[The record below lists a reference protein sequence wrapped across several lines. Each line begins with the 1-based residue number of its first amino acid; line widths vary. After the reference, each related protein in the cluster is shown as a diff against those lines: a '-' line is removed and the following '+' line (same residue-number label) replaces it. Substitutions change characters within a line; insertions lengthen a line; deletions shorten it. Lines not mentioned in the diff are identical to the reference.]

1 MLTKD
6 RELRQKLNEIHFYW
20 KIGYYALQAAGWTHL
35 FFFFIFLYLHIPV
48 MVAVNVLSVAIYFY
62 SIYGLGMQTIETKN
76 DRLIGWLV
84 YCELIIHNLLA
95 TWYLSTQAGFQYYIY
110 ALAILPFFIFS
121 YNKII
126 YWFRILLAIA
136 VSLAIE
142 VSHLFLQ
149 PKVSVSPEIIEMLH
163 LFNLL
168 VFLVVLSALSY
179 LYTYN
184 ERHYHDKLYN
194 QSILDPMTGLY
205 NRHHIH
211 HVVESMW
218 GEMFQSPST
227 VLMLIDI
234 DYLKRINDTLGH
246 NCGDKAI
253 TILASKLKEIYHDY
267 TTIISRWGGDE
278 FLLIIRDIQ
287 QTQLEAKDR
296 QLRQILSKTNS
307 YCENS
312 FFSLSISAGATF
324 TKDTKSFHEALERAD
339 KALYKAKEAKNRLCI
354 L

>member
-1 MLTKD
+1 
-6 RELRQKLNEIHFYW
+6 
-20 KIGYYALQAAGWTHL
+20 
-35 FFFFIFLYLHIPV
+35 

-110 ALAILPFFIFS
+110 ALAILPFFVFS
-121 YNKII
+121 YGKII
-126 YWFRILLAIA
+126 YWFRILFAIA

-163 LFNLL
+163 PFNLL
-168 VFLVVLSALSY
+168 AFLMVLSALSY

-184 ERHYHDKLYN
+184 ERHYHNKLYN
-194 QSILDPMTGLY
+194 QSILDPITGLY

-211 HVVESMW
+211 HVVETMLN
-218 GEMFQSPST
+218 EMFQSSST
-227 VLMLIDI
+227 ILMLIDI

-253 TILASKLKEIYHDY
+253 TTFASKLQGLYHDH
-267 TTIISRWGGDE
+267 TTFISRWGGDE
-278 FLLIIRDIQ
+278 FLLIIHDIQ
-287 QTQLEAKDR
+287 QKELEEKDR
-296 QLRQILSKTNS
+296 QLRQTLLETNNF
-307 YCENS
+307 CENS
-312 FFSLSISAGATF
+312 FFSLSISVGATF
-324 TKDTKSFHEALERAD
+324 TQGGESFHEALERAD
-339 KALYKAKEAKNRLCI
+339 RALYKAKETRNHLCV